1 MKKEVFNQ
9 IVVDNIDSKLISV
22 ILSSGIKLSQELE
35 IEGNRTTRTSV
46 KFIKIEDTYV
56 GIRKHTD
63 VTYDY
68 SGQISKGD
76 SRNADFYMGYDEI
89 VALEF
94 YDEVAKQIEDGKA
107 AEGKHEIISKP
118 KGKYAPKESGKK
130 KAVEEEEAAAGFA
143 VHSLSD
149 YDYYVYNKSMDN
161 SDAAVFDGYLGMLVK
176 LDYCEKHDLD
186 LNEFMEAS
194 YKEITHDEYVLG
206 KDSTQNFWYCYVLV
220 ILIFMLI
227 IMYGMSIASSVTNE
241 KSNRSIEILVTSTD
255 STALLFG
262 KVFAGAVATVFQVGI
277 IAVCLLGSYQ
287 YNKDFWGIDLGMF
300 LDIPANVL
308 VVFAVFGIGGFLFY
322 AFLYGALG
330 ALVSKIED
338 LNKSAGSAQM
348 IIMIVYFVVLLQL
361 DKVDGVPMK
370 VCSFLPFSSYS
381 AMFARVA
388 MGHVQTWEIIVSA
401 VILYISVALMGVIG
415 GKIFRSST
423 LRYGNPIKLTTAI
436 KNLRK
441 KDS

>member
-1 MKKEVFNQ
+1 MKQFFTILKFELDNYFKSKSYVISTILIAVLAAGIMFVPRVKDALSGDKKSPAVEDSATQEETDNSEEMDTYG
-9 IVVDNIDSKLISV
+9 IYDPDGVLAIDADGSAWNSVVA
-22 ILSSGIKLSQELE
+22 GIKLV
-35 IEGNRTTRTSV
+35 N
-46 KFIKIEDTYV
+46 
-56 GIRKHTD
+56 
-63 VTYDY
+63 YD
-68 SGQISKGD
+68 SE
-76 SRNADFYMGYDEI
+76 A
-89 VALEF
+89 AL
-94 YDEVAKQIEDGKA
+94 QQ
-107 AEGKHEIISKP
+107 
-118 KGKYAPKESGKK
+118 
-130 KAVEEEEAAAGFA
+130 AVEEETAVAGFA

-149 YDYYVYNKSMDN
+149 YDYYVYNKSMD
-161 SDAAVFDGYLGMLVK
+161 DADADIFDSYLGMLVK
-176 LDYCEKHDLD
+176 MDYCAKNHLDLD
-186 LNEFMEAS
+186 EFMEVS
-194 YKEITHDEYVLG
+194 YKEITHDEHVLG

-255 STALLFG
+255 STSLLFG

-277 IAVCLLGSYQ
+277 IAACLLGSYQ
-287 YNKDFWGIDLGMF
+287 YNKDFWNIDLGMF

-308 VVFAVFGIGGFLFY
+308 VVFAIFGIGGFLFY
-322 AFLYGALG
+322 AFIYGALG

-348 IIMIVYFVVLLQL
+348 IIMIVYFVVLFQL
-361 DKVDGVPMK
+361 NNVDGIAMK

-388 MGHVQTWEIIVSA
+388 MGHVQTWEVVVSA
-401 VILYISVALMGVIG
+401 VILYISVVLMGVIG

>member
-1 MKKEVFNQ
+1 MKQFFTILKFELDNYFKSKSYVISTILIAVLAAGIMFVPRVKDAVSGDKKSAAVEDSSSKDETDSSEEKDAEH
-9 IVVDNIDSKLISV
+9 IYGVYDPDGILTIDVDGSVWNSMGTGINLVSYDS
-22 ILSSGIKLSQELE
+22 
-35 IEGNRTTRTSV
+35 
-46 KFIKIEDTYV
+46 EDALKKTV
-56 GIRKHTD
+56 E
-63 VTYDY
+63 
-68 SGQISKGD
+68 
-76 SRNADFYMGYDEI
+76 DE
-89 VALEF
+89 
-94 YDEVAKQIEDGKA
+94 
-107 AEGKHEIISKP
+107 
-118 KGKYAPKESGKK
+118 
-130 KAVEEEEAAAGFA
+130 KAVAGFSI
-143 VHSLSD
+143 HSLSD

-161 SDAAVFDGYLGMLVK
+161 SDTDIFDSYLGMLVK
-176 LDYCEKHDLD
+176 MDYCQQNHLD
-186 LNEFMEAS
+186 FDEFMEAS
-194 YKEITHDEYVLG
+194 YKEITHGEHVLG
-206 KDSTQNFWYCYVLV
+206 KDSTQNYWYCYVLV

-255 STALLFG
+255 STSLLFG

-277 IAVCLLGSYQ
+277 IAACLLGSYQ
-287 YNKDFWGIDLGMF
+287 YNKDFWNIDLGMF

-308 VVFAVFGIGGFLFY
+308 AVFAIFGIGGFLFY
-322 AFLYGALG
+322 AFIYGALG

-348 IIMIVYFVVLLQL
+348 IIMIVYFVVLFQL
-361 DKVDGVPMK
+361 NNVDGIAMK

-388 MGHVQTWEIIVSA
+388 MGHVQTWEVVVSA
-401 VILYISVALMGVIG
+401 VILYISVVLMGVIG

-436 KNLRK
+436 KNLHK

>member
-1 MKKEVFNQ
+1 MKQFFTILKFEL
-9 IVVDNIDSKLISV
+9 DNYFKSKSYVISTILIAVLAAGIMFVPRVKDAITGDRKDTAVEDSASREETDDSEEQDVYGVYDPDGILTIDTDGSAWDSMV
-22 ILSSGIKLSQELE
+22 TGIELV
-35 IEGNRTTRTSV
+35 SYDS
-46 KFIKIEDTYV
+46 ED
-56 GIRKHTD
+56 
-63 VTYDY
+63 
-68 SGQISKGD
+68 
-76 SRNADFYMGYDEI
+76 
-89 VALEF
+89 AL
-94 YDEVAKQIEDGKA
+94 
-107 AEGKHEIISKP
+107 
-118 KGKYAPKESGKK
+118 K
-130 KAVEEEEAAAGFA
+130 KAVEEEKAVAGFA
-143 VHSLSD
+143 VRSLSD
-149 YDYYVYNKSMDN
+149 YDYYVYNKSMD
-161 SDAAVFDGYLGMLVK
+161 DADADIFDSYLGMLVK
-176 LDYCEKHDLD
+176 MDYCEKHDLD
-186 LNEFMEAS
+186 LDEFMEAS
-194 YKEITHDEYVLG
+194 YKEITHGEYVLG

-255 STALLFG
+255 STSLLFG

-277 IAVCLLGSYQ
+277 IAACLLGSYQ
-287 YNKDFWGIDLGMF
+287 YNKDFWNIDLGMF

-308 VVFAVFGIGGFLFY
+308 VVFAIFGIGGFLFY
-322 AFLYGALG
+322 AFIYGALG

-348 IIMIVYFVVLLQL
+348 IIMIVYFVVLFQL
-361 DKVDGVPMK
+361 NNVDGIAMK

-388 MGHVQTWEIIVSA
+388 MGHVQTWEVVVSA
-401 VILYISVALMGVIG
+401 VILYISVVLMGVIG

>member
-1 MKKEVFNQ
+1 MKQFFTILKFELDNYFKSKSYVISTILIAVLAAGIMFVPR
-9 IVVDNIDSKLISV
+9 IKDAVSGDKKGTAVEDSSSKSETDSSEEKDAEHIYGVYDPDGILTIDVDGSAWNSMETGINLVSYDS
-22 ILSSGIKLSQELE
+22 E
-35 IEGNRTTRTSV
+35 
-46 KFIKIEDTYV
+46 
-56 GIRKHTD
+56 
-63 VTYDY
+63 
-68 SGQISKGD
+68 
-76 SRNADFYMGYDEI
+76 NA
-89 VALEF
+89 L
-94 YDEVAKQIEDGKA
+94 
-107 AEGKHEIISKP
+107 
-118 KGKYAPKESGKK
+118 K
-130 KAVEEEEAAAGFA
+130 KAVEDEKAVAGFSI
-143 VHSLSD
+143 HSLSD

-161 SDAAVFDGYLGMLVK
+161 SDTDIFDSYLGMLVK
-176 LDYCEKHDLD
+176 MDYCQQNHLD
-186 LNEFMEAS
+186 FDEFMEAS
-194 YKEITHDEYVLG
+194 YKEITHGEHVLG
-206 KDSTQNFWYCYVLV
+206 KDSTQNYWYCYVLV

-262 KVFAGAVATVFQVGI
+262 KVFAGAVATVFQAGI

-287 YNKDFWGIDLGMF
+287 YNKDFWNIDLGMF
-300 LDIPANVL
+300 LDIPVNVL
-308 VVFAVFGIGGFLFY
+308 VVFAIFGIGGFLFY
-322 AFLYGALG
+322 AFIYGALG

-348 IIMIVYFVVLLQL
+348 IIMIVYFVVLFQL
-361 DKVDGVPMK
+361 NNVDGIAMK

-388 MGHVQTWEIIVSA
+388 MGHVQTWEVVVSA